1 MKDYIDFQTN
11 SSPLAYLI
19 TFRCYGT
26 WLHGDER
33 GSVDRN
39 HRAHG
44 APMLPPSA
52 VRATRERSLMKQPP
66 VTLDAKR
73 RKAVEFGI
81 RDVCSRRKWSLW
93 TLNVR
98 TNHVHA
104 VTSPSDKPST
114 ILSALKAGATKAM
127 RENGCWARDRSPWAH
142 RGSKRYLWSEEEL
155 AKAIEYV
162 KYGQG
167 EDPT

>member
-1 MKDYIDFQTN
+1 MKKDYIDFQTT

-39 HRAHG
+39 HRAY
-44 APMLPPSA
+44 ATPMLPPGA
-52 VRATRERSLMKQPP
+52 VRATRDRRLMKQLP
-66 VTLDAKR
+66 VTLDEKR

-104 VTSPSDKPST
+104 VTSPSDKASM
-114 ILSALKAGATKAM
+114 ILAALKAGATKAM
-127 RENGCWARDRSPWAH
+127 RETGCWTSDRSP
-142 RGSKRYLWSEEEL
+142 
-155 AKAIEYV
+155 
-162 KYGQG
+162 
-167 EDPT
+167 